1 MPLVGLAL
9 MIPAFERAKTVDA
22 LDRVATVIGHTF
34 ILTRVM
40 QQVSENERHSLE
52 SRHLFG
58 FCVYSDDTF
67 YPHAEPTERRPT
79 DFGDNGA

>member
-1 MPLVGLAL
+1 MVH
-9 MIPAFERAKTVDA
+9 T
-22 LDRVATVIGHTF
+22 LDRVATEIGHTC

-40 QQVSENERHSLE
+40 QQVSANERLSLE
-52 SRHLFG
+52 HRHLFW

-67 YPHAEPTERRPT
+67 YPHTEPTERRPT